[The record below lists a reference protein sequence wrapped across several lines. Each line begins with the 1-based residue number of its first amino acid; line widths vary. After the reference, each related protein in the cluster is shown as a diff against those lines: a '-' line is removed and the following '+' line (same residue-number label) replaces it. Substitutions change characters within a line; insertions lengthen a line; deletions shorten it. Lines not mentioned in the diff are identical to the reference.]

1 MKPTLVLAA
10 VVAAGLAHADDA
22 PRPEGHDVLQRLV
35 GTWTIEGR
43 EGRYTETCGWYHGER
58 HVVCHTESRR
68 QDGTISHSMSI
79 LAHVAGQGY
88 VYTGIG
94 ADGRYETFRGGT
106 FEDGVLEYNDATE
119 GERVRIRIGPFTE
132 PDRVPFRVHVSK
144 DGKAWTEADA
154 FNYRRLK

>member
-1 MKPTLVLAA
+1 MKSTLVLTALLA
-10 VVAAGLAHADDA
+10 VGLARAEDT
-22 PRPEGHDVLQRLV
+22 PPTEGHDLLQRLV

-43 EGRYTETCGWYHGER
+43 EDRYKETCGWYHGER

-68 QDGTISHSMSI
+68 KDGTISHSMSI

-94 ADGRYETFRGGT
+94 ANGRYETYRGGT
-106 FEDGVLEYNDATE
+106 FEDGVLEYNDATG
-119 GERVRIRIGPFTE
+119 GEHVRIRMGPFTE
-132 PDRVPFRVHVSK
+132 SDVVPFKVHVSK

-154 FNYRRLK
+154 FNYRRVK